1 MGLLASLLAL
11 FLSSSLSAQATTYS
25 YTGAVF
31 TGFENFTPPCA
42 TGPCADLPAGSRA
55 TGQFTTATPLGN
67 NLSHA
72 NIFPQVTSY
81 SFTDGLNSY
90 SNTNLNVR
98 VFAFYV
104 STDASGNM
112 VLTVG
117 DGISLQLWQTGAS
130 PHVVGDRF
138 ALLNINPSDSAGVNN
153 NLCAMVGTSPIGTR
167 DVCTLQ
173 TSDASISLGFALS
186 AGTWSK
192 ALVPLAPIP
201 TLSVLA
207 LVLLSL
213 GLAGFAC
220 LHLSPKKCGSIV
232 DTDSRRRSVHT

>member
-1 MGLLASLLAL
+1 MKQSMGLLASLLAL
-11 FLSSSLSAQATTYS
+11 FLSSNLWAQATVYS

-31 TGFENFTPPCA
+31 TDFQNFTPPCA
-42 TGPCADLPAGSRA
+42 TGPCANFPAGTRA
-55 TGQFTTATPLGN
+55 RGQFTTAAPLAN

-81 SFTDGLNSY
+81 SFTDGLNGY
-90 SNTNLNVR
+90 SNTNPNVR

-112 VLTVG
+112 ALTVG

-130 PHVVGDRF
+130 PHVIGNRF
-138 ALLNINPSDSAGVNN
+138 ALLNIYSSGSGGINN
-153 NLCAMVGTSPIGTR
+153 NLCAMVGTSPIGTP

-173 TSDASISLGFALS
+173 TSDASISLGFVVG
-186 AGTWSK
+186 AGTWSN

-201 TLSVLA
+201 TISDWA

-213 GLAGFAC
+213 GLAGLAC
-220 LHLSPKKCGSIV
+220 VHLSPK
-232 DTDSRRRSVHT
+232 